1 MPRIECVLFDCDGTL
16 VDSERLCCEAY
27 VLMFAH
33 FGITVSY
40 DEMFKKYKGVKLY
53 EIIDIINRQHGLEK
67 SKEEMEVVFREHV
80 ARLFDEKLEPIEG
93 AKALLS
99 AITVPMCVVSNG
111 PVKKMQHSLGL
122 TGLLPFM
129 EGRLYSGYDLQ
140 RWKPD
145 PALLYHAAQEMQVPI
160 ASCILVED
168 SVAGVQAGIAA
179 NIPVYYYCADI
190 HNPAIDHPLVTAFT
204 DMHQL
209 AAIWRE
215 KGYNIV
221 EQDAVI

>member
-1 MPRIECVLFDCDGTL
+1 MPQIECVFFDCDGTL

-27 VLMFAH
+27 VLMFAQ
-33 FGITVSY
+33 FGVSVSY
-40 DEMFKKYKGVKLY
+40 DEMFKKYKGVKIY
-53 EIIDIINRQHGLEK
+53 EIIDIIKQQHGLTAE
-67 SKEEMEVVFREHV
+67 KEEMEIVFRQHLT
-80 ARLFDEKLEPIEG
+80 RLFDEKLEPIDG
-93 AKALLS
+93 AKALLE

-111 PVKKMQHSLGL
+111 PVTKMQHSLAL

-129 EGRLYSGYDLQ
+129 RDRLYSAYDVQ

-145 PALLYHAAQEMQVPI
+145 PALLYYAADAMQVPI
-160 ASCILVED
+160 SSCILVED
-168 SVAGVQAGIAA
+168 SVAGAQAGIAA

-190 HNPAIDHPLVTAFT
+190 HNPIIDHPLVTAFT

-221 EQDAVI
+221 K